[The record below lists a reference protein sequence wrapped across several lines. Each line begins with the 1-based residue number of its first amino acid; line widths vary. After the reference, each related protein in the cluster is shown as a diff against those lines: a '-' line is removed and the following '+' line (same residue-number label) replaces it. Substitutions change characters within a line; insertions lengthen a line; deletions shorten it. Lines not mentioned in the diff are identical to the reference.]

1 MAAPGTRNR
10 ITRDDLEDKF
20 RELEGGAR
28 EQAESA
34 RSTLVT
40 AGVVAALLLLLL
52 VPSCSARARAASA
65 APSSRSAGSDHAGRK
80 APHRPEGSTSSS
92 AGA

>member
-1 MAAPGTRNR
+1 MTAPNAPSDR
-10 ITRDDLEDKF
+10 ITRADLEDKF

-28 EQAESA
+28 DQAESA

-52 VPSCSARARAASA
+52 AFLLGTRK
-65 APSSRSAGSDHAGRK
+65 GRK
-80 APHRPEGSTSSS
+80 RSTVVEIRRV
-92 AGA
+92 

>member
-1 MAAPGTRNR
+1 MAASRAPSDR

-20 RELEGGAR
+20 RELEGDAR

-34 RSTLVT
+34 RSMVVT

-52 VPSCSARARAASA
+52 AFLLGTRK
-65 APSSRSAGSDHAGRK
+65 GRK
-80 APHRPEGSTSSS
+80 RSTVVEIRRV
-92 AGA
+92 

>member
-1 MAAPGTRNR
+1 MAASRAPSDR

-20 RELEGGAR
+20 RELEGDAR

-34 RSTLVT
+34 RSTVVT

-52 VPSCSARARAASA
+52 AFLLGTRK
-65 APSSRSAGSDHAGRK
+65 GRK
-80 APHRPEGSTSSS
+80 RSTVVEIRRV
-92 AGA
+92 